1 VTGLT
6 RSGRGSATVEFA
18 LLIPLI
24 LLVLLAAV
32 EVAVAARV
40 QLEVVAAAR
49 EGAREAA
56 VSPDPARA
64 LAVAR
69 NALGD
74 AGERARITVSRPH
87 VVGEPARVTVRLDH
101 HFRVLPFGGLTV
113 ELKGTAAMRV
123 ER

>member
-1 VTGLT
+1 MTT
-6 RSGRGSATVEFA
+6 TTNAGRGSATVEFA
-18 LLIPLI
+18 LLIPLL

-32 EVAVAARV
+32 EVATAARA

-69 NALGD
+69 EALGV
-74 AGERARITVSRPH
+74 AGGRARITVSRPH
-87 VVGEPARVTVRLDH
+87 VVGQPARVTVRLAH
-101 HFRVLPFGGLTV
+101 QLRVLPFGGITIDLT
-113 ELKGTAAMRV
+113 GTATMRV

>member
-1 VTGLT
+1 
-6 RSGRGSATVEFA
+6 VEFA
-18 LLIPLI
+18 LLVPLL
-24 LLVLLAAV
+24 LLVLLTAV
-32 EVAVAARV
+32 EVATTART

-64 LAVAR
+64 LAAAR
-69 NALGD
+69 DALGE

-87 VVGEPARVTVRLDH
+87 VVGEPAKVTVRLPY
-101 HFRVLPFGGLTV
+101 RLGMVPFGGITIELT
-113 ELKGTAAMRV
+113 GTATMRV

>member
-1 VTGLT
+1 M
-6 RSGRGSATVEFA
+6 EFA
-18 LLIPLI
+18 LLVPLL

-32 EVAVAARV
+32 EVAATART

-64 LAVAR
+64 LAVVR
-69 NALGD
+69 DALGE

-87 VVGEPARVTVRLDH
+87 VVGEPAKVTVRLSH
-101 HFRVLPFGGLTV
+101 RLGTLPFGGLTI
-113 ELKGTAAMRV
+113 ELTGTATMRV